1 MTDIY
6 DPHNFEKV
14 CVNTVL
20 EVMRESAPLYG
31 PRAYHLCHSKV
42 HELPTSFRYLL
53 IVIFMENR
61 DELIPHLRQ
70 TASTLCEEPDESRLA
85 WALIQTFLHSLLTPV
100 TVLRLIEDDRAT
112 TDWLAEEVDIL
123 TRTIFGK

>member
-1 MTDIY
+1 MADIY
-6 DPHNFEKV
+6 DPYNFEKV

-20 EVMRESAPLYG
+20 EVMRESSPLYG
-31 PRAYHLCHSKV
+31 PRAFHLCHRKI
-42 HELPTSFRYLL
+42 HEFPTSFRYLL

-70 TASTLCEEPDESRLA
+70 IAATLCGAPDESKLA
-85 WALIQTFLHSLLTPV
+85 WSLIQTFLHSLLTPV

>member
-6 DPHNFEKV
+6 DPYNFEKV

-20 EVMRESAPLYG
+20 EAMRESAPLYG
-31 PRAYHLCHSKV
+31 PRVYHLCHSKI

-61 DELIPHLRQ
+61 EELIPHLRQ
-70 TASTLCEEPDESRLA
+70 IATTLCEEPDESRLA

-100 TVLRLIEDDRAT
+100 TVLRLVEDDRAT
-112 TDWLAEEVDIL
+112 SDWLAEEIDIL

>member
-53 IVIFMENR
+53 I
-61 DELIPHLRQ
+61 LRQ